1 MIMSRRL
8 MVMGTLV
15 VCLTVAA
22 CAHSGASATTDVPK
36 DKSVYVAPKMMS
48 APTITMRTRGG
59 PFRGTLDIPID
70 ASGHADANAIRSTG
84 SMDDLM
90 RQSIRDWLDQAI
102 FTPATR
108 DGVPVAGVFRMRF
121 R

>member
-1 MIMSRRL
+1 MLPRRL
-8 MVMGTLV
+8 
-15 VCLTVAA
+15 TVIGALAISLSVGA
-22 CAHSGASATTDVPK
+22 CAHSGASANPDVPK
-36 DKSVYVAPKMMS
+36 AQSGYVPPKMMS
-48 APTITMRTRGG
+48 GMAQLSLRSRGA
-59 PFRGTLDIPID
+59 PFRGTIDVPID
-70 ASGHADANAIRSTG
+70 ASGHADANAIRAIG

-90 RQSIRDWLDQAI
+90 RQSIREWLEQVI